1 MGIIHVLDKSV
12 AELIAAGEVVERPS
26 SAIKELVENAIDAG
40 ATAITIEIQKGGM
53 SFMRVTDN
61 GCGFY
66 PEDVKNAF
74 LRHATSKVQK
84 AEDLDAISTMGFRGE
99 ALASIAA
106 VSRVELLSRRED
118 AVEGVRYAIDASEEI
133 LYEVAGCP
141 VGTTIVIRDLF
152 YNTPARL
159 KFLKKDVSR
168 ML

>member
-40 ATAITIEIQKGGM
+40 ATAITMEIQKGGM

-84 AEDLDAISTMGFRGE
+84 AEDLDAISTMGFRGKRWRLLQ
-99 ALASIAA
+99 AGIPGRIAFP
-106 VSRVELLSRRED
+106 SRRCSGRGPLCD
-118 AVEGVRYAIDASEEI
+118 
-133 LYEVAGCP
+133 
-141 VGTTIVIRDLF
+141 
-152 YNTPARL
+152 
-159 KFLKKDVSR
+159 
-168 ML
+168 

>member
-53 SFMRVTDN
+53 S
-61 GCGFY
+61 
-66 PEDVKNAF
+66 
-74 LRHATSKVQK
+74 
-84 AEDLDAISTMGFRGE
+84 ISTMGFRGE

-133 LYEVAGCP
+133 LYEAAGCP

-159 KFLKKDVSR
+159 KFLKKDV
-168 ML
+168 